1 MHSLLSLQSAEEA
14 GASVTAATA
23 TRQALIL
30 MFLSLPVFQDPAPWN
45 VVWRAGELFPI
56 DVGDGT
62 TLEERGGD
70 WNTFAQKYIGSL
82 NECYRMSLKW
92 LCMFANSDNGMHGDE
107 KYEACM
113 SSHFGAS
120 FCPPNNPFP
129 CVTGCNRSYQACPHL
144 PPRKVTPGYFIRN
157 NVHTRNG
164 KVAARASR
172 SGATT
177 TSSKRRMRPRRAHRM
192 AAAAAM
198 AALAECRAVWCP
210 TASGLVRSTCL

>member
-1 MHSLLSLQSAEEA
+1 MELVAQLDDAGTRSADA
-14 GASVTAATA
+14 VA
-23 TRQALIL
+23 RL
-30 MFLSLPVFQDPAPWN
+30 
-45 VVWRAGELFPI
+45 WRAGELFPI

-144 PPRKVTPGYFIRN
+144 PPRKLSPP
-157 NVHTRNG
+157 
-164 KVAARASR
+164 A
-172 SGATT
+172 
-177 TSSKRRMRPRRAHRM
+177 KRL
-192 AAAAAM
+192 
-198 AALAECRAVWCP
+198 ALAW
-210 TASGLVRSTCL
+210 T